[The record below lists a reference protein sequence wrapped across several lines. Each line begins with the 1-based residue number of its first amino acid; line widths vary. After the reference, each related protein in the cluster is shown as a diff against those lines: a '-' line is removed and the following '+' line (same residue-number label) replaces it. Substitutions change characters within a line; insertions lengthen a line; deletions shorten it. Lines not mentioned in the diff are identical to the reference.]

1 MREVEDAVRQRNELG
16 QATGAAVGASAP
28 GGAGA
33 PRRLRAPGL
42 LELEELFSQHLDTR
56 VQVTMGAKRGK
67 VVIEFGGLEDLERL
81 YRVIAE
87 GRS

>member
-1 MREVEDAVRQRNELG
+1 VEDAVRQRNELS
-16 QATGAAVGASAP
+16 AAMASNAGAELGGASAV
-28 GGAGA
+28 G

-67 VVIEFGGLEDLERL
+67 VVIEFAGLEDLERL
-81 YRVIAE
+81 YRVIAA
-87 GRS
+87 GQS